1 MFILLA
7 VALLA
12 AVMFHTF
19 RARAAAERVRRADR
33 VRSAGL
39 AASAILLRSQERF
52 GHGAFVMELDD
63 VDTSLLPESLD
74 DIRGRTPEELTK
86 LDKVLEAH
94 MRSMHQTDT
103 GELRDLDEAEQSAFD
118 LCVEIRNA
126 VIDKLENHAKVAEV
140 LRRRPE
146 AVKRSTTASP
156 AGSTTATASCG

>member
-52 GHGAFVMELDD
+52 GHGAFVMELAD

-86 LDKVLEAH
+86 LDKVTRGAH
-94 MRSMHQTDT
+94 
-103 GELRDLDEAEQSAFD
+103 
-118 LCVEIRNA
+118 A
-126 VIDKLENHAKVAEV
+126 VHAPDRGLASCATST
-140 LRRRPE
+140 RPSSP
-146 AVKRSTTASP
+146 RSTCAWRS
-156 AGSTTATASCG
+156 ATR